1 MKSCART
8 APPRTTRATG
18 RGLRPGRRPASRIG
32 ALESRVGAD
41 SVVDYSAVDTRYVA
55 MNRFRVQ
62 EKNFSKPEGADAK
75 FEKRWAERP
84 SRLATMDGFRW
95 FALFRRVTLSGEPLD
110 QEAHDDFNYTSMT
123 LWEDKDTF
131 QVWREGDAFKEA
143 HGGGNIGGI
152 LEMLISSAQTLK
164 GKPKLLLA
172 SAQRTTSN
180 PVAPADLPK
189 MTGGWRSIEADG
201 VNILAPECFLSM
213 DDYVVAPGQE
223 GAFLQAAGA
232 KIEGAKGAEGFMFGT
247 VLNAENE
254 KDEEKK
260 RVFSLATVWA
270 DQSAYEAAPPARE
283 EAGGLPGTSA
293 APLARHFEGKLVLTT
308 EKGA

>member
-1 MKSCART
+1 
-8 APPRTTRATG
+8 
-18 RGLRPGRRPASRIG
+18 
-32 ALESRVGAD
+32 
-41 SVVDYSAVDTRYVA
+41 